1 MPRATENGLDFF
13 TKLNFTPNNAMIE
26 LTTPQPSYTT
36 SSFKCGETLN
46 RSGLSVPSFLRKRSL
61 PLWDDVEH
69 APVKK
74 RKLRKT
80 VGFADKDKVQHQ
92 HCTEED
98 IQNAWYSNL
107 DYKSFTD
114 ECRDTLKK
122 VDAVNGNVDRLDL
135 SEICMRG
142 LETQI
147 IPQVFH
153 LKRRR
158 KKLLI
163 GMVVRQ
169 HELHKMTGN
178 RDDGKLRAI
187 SLMFSKHSR
196 EWGIEL
202 GALDRAFIAVE
213 ESR

>member
-1 MPRATENGLDFF
+1 MPRATESGLHFF
-13 TKLNFTPNNAMIE
+13 TKLKFTPKKAMIE
-26 LTTPQPSYTT
+26 LTTPPPSYTT
-36 SSFKCGETLN
+36 SNFKCGEILN
-46 RSGLSVPSFLRKRSL
+46 RSGLAVPSYLRKRSL
-61 PLWDDVEH
+61 TLWDDIEH

-80 VGFADKDKVQHQ
+80 VGFAAEDKVQHQ

-122 VDAVNGNVDRLDL
+122 VDAVNGDVDLLDS

-142 LETQI
+142 LETQV

-153 LKRRR
+153 LNRRR

-178 RDDGKLRAI
+178 RDDGQLRAI

-202 GALDRAFIAVE
+202 GAVDQAFIAVE